1 MKRKSIVLPWTFSFL
16 LCSAYGLYY
25 ARETKLEG
33 LERSV
38 SADRETVSQD
48 DEEIKAAIKE
58 RYFFSQ
64 VRSDLIE
71 IAVNKATPAQQPPA
85 LAAQAGTSKRDHV
98 RQISAI
104 AQCSDRDGRYS
115 GSPKEARTFRQ

>member
-1 MKRKSIVLPWTFSFL
+1 MKRKSIVLSWTFSFL

-48 DEEIKAAIKE
+48 DE
-58 RYFFSQ
+58 R
-64 VRSDLIE
+64 RSRRL
-71 IAVNKATPAQQPPA
+71 P
-85 LAAQAGTSKRDHV
+85 R
-98 RQISAI
+98 SAI
-104 AQCSDRDGRYS
+104 SFLKS
-115 GSPKEARTFRQ
+115 GVT